1 MKAFL
6 EWRDDWFLGI
16 GRIDQQHLGLV
27 DLVNRVATSLQ
38 DPRQPSANGSDSMDL
53 MLKLQDQTRRHFRD
67 EEAFMLEHDYPAR
80 VSHHREHALLQAE
93 LQALIR
99 EIEEGIR
106 ELDLETLKSLKH
118 WLIDHVIDSD
128 QAIARYVEQRYRT
141 SPDALRF

>member
-16 GRIDQQHLGLV
+16 GLIDQQHLELV
-27 DLVNRVATSLQ
+27 DLVNRIATSLEASQ
-38 DPRQPSANGSDSMDL
+38 QPYANGSDAMDL
-53 MLKLQDQTRRHFRD
+53 VLKFQEETRRHFRD

-93 LQALIR
+93 LRMLIR
-99 EIEEGIR
+99 EIEAGKR
-106 ELDLETLKSLKH
+106 AFDLEILKSLKH

-128 QAIARYVEQRYRT
+128 RAIARYMERR
-141 SPDALRF
+141 